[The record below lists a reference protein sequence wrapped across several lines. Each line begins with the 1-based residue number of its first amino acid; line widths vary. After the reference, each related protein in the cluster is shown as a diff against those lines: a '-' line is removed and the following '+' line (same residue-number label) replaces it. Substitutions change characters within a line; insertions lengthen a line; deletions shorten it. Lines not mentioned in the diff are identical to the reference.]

1 MIYAP
6 AMEATPPP
14 SEPGDHV
21 GPSPAPGSG
30 RPATDTRLSRTAI
43 VVIIVVGLLWFAGWI
58 AWTILAPDIEVR
70 SDDHPGRQH
79 DDSPNGRGRLTAAP
93 GPTVA

>member
-1 MIYAP
+1 MA
-6 AMEATPPP
+6 ATPPP
-14 SEPGDHV
+14 SEPGADRVGHV

-43 VVIIVVGLLWFAGWI
+43 VVIIVVGLLWLGGWI
-58 AWTILAPDIEVR
+58 AWTILAPDIEVHR
-70 SDDHPGRQH
+70 NDHPDRH
-79 DDSPNGRGRLTAAP
+79 RDDGTHGRGRLTAAP